1 MGPAIFSGMPVTALV
16 TVLALAIGP
25 GQVETPPPELS
36 PHVYGGEAVDDPM
49 ELLEVVGLQVGASL
63 CTGTV
68 VAPDLV
74 LTAAH
79 CLDGAPPLPTIRVFF
94 GNDLEEPLGGGGLAI
109 SDYGLH
115 PEYCPEDC
123 DTDIYDIGY
132 VRLVNEVQLD
142 FAEPLVDPEQ
152 YVQLV
157 SEGTEVRIV
166 GFGQDEEGNQGFKRE
181 VVAPIRSFS
190 DSGAEFLAGGDGKDS
205 CNGDSGGPALLT
217 LPNGDR
223 KLLGILSRGF
233 DCGEGGIYG
242 SPYPALCWVRDET
255 GVDLTEGCNDCDC
268 VPIAVGNN
276 DDGCG
281 CREDGR
287 ARPGMLLLAFGLLA
301 LRRRRPPRRS
311 PQLPGRP

>member
-1 MGPAIFSGMPVTALV
+1 MPLPALV
-16 TVLALAIGP
+16 TVLSLAIGP
-25 GQVETPPPELS
+25 GQVQTPPPEAE
-36 PHVYGGEAVDDPM
+36 PFVFGGSAVEDPDA
-49 ELLEVVGLQVGASL
+49 LLEVVGLQVGASL

-79 CLDGAPPLPTIRVFF
+79 CLDGQPPIPTIRVFF
-94 GNDLEEPLGGGGLAI
+94 GNDLEDPLGGAPIGVTA
-109 SDYGLH
+109 YGSH
-115 PEYCPEDC
+115 PSYCPDDC
-123 DTDIYDIGY
+123 DTDIFDIGY
-132 VRLVNEVQLD
+132 VRLASEVQLD

-152 YVQLV
+152 YAQLV
-157 SEGTEVRIV
+157 GPGTEVRIV
-166 GFGQDEEGNQGFKRE
+166 GFGQDEEGDQGFKRE
-181 VVAPIRSFS
+181 VVVPIRSFT

-205 CNGDSGGPALLT
+205 CNGDSGGPALIT

-255 GVDLTEGCNDCDC
+255 GVDLTNGCNDCDC
-268 VPIAVGNN
+268 VAIDVGKD

-281 CREDGR
+281 CREER
-287 ARPGMLLLAFGLLA
+287 RSPPGTALLALGLLA
-301 LRRRRPPRRS
+301 LRRRRRTRPPRPTS
-311 PQLPGRP
+311 